1 VEKGDGGWAKV
12 SLFCSFSLFCSIG
25 LFGDDAD
32 FFSSCCRARQ
42 SSTPASEPA
51 VRSRAWA
58 GLASAGGRCRRFGL
72 LCTRSERSGELIE
85 RFDQEC
91 ESERLIATN
100 WETAC
105 DLRERDTERFSDI
118 HLGDFGCEIYWH
130 ALDLVWL

>member
-1 VEKGDGGWAKV
+1 
-12 SLFCSFSLFCSIG
+12 
-25 LFGDDAD
+25 
-32 FFSSCCRARQ
+32 
-42 SSTPASEPA
+42 
-51 VRSRAWA
+51 
-58 GLASAGGRCRRFGL
+58 L

-85 RFDQEC
+85 RLDQEC
-91 ESERLIATN
+91 ESEILIATN